1 MANSSIWKEIENA
14 FFWTIFSISL
24 MLKRWKKLK
33 IKIHMTTWYKKN
45 NAINSKKK
53 MSQEIYISTY
63 LFGQLKTPI
72 FQTNKTTYLY
82 LKPKS
87 CNISTPQLLSCKY
100 KHIWKT
106 YRLVVIPCLV
116 YFLHKEYSFCR
127 WKIQIKQI

>member
-1 MANSSIWKEIENA
+1 MEKIENKDSHDNLIQK
-14 FFWTIFSISL
+14 T
-24 MLKRWKKLK
+24 
-33 IKIHMTTWYKKN
+33 
-45 NAINSKKK
+45 NAISKKK

-127 WKIQIKQI
+127 